1 MSDQGYQVPVVIYP
15 RFTTLFSSV
24 TFEGYAI
31 DVSAYERANLNL
43 WTSPVGGTG
52 GALAVTFSFM
62 ESVDRLTWNLFPAVP
77 PLTPTAGVETS
88 QSLKFTKRWFRVNTV
103 LTGTQ
108 PIVALW
114 MEGFLVKRLK

>member
-1 MSDQGYQVPVVIYP
+1 MGDKGRQVPVVIYP
-15 RFTTLFSSV
+15 RFTTLFGGL

-31 DVSAYERANLNL
+31 DVSAYSGATLNL
-43 WTSPVGGTG
+43 WTTPVGGTG

-62 ESVDRLTWNLFPAVP
+62 ESVDRLTWNLIPAVP
-77 PLTPTAGVETS
+77 PLTPSAGVETS
-88 QSLKFTKRWFRVNTV
+88 QALKFTKRWFRVNTV

-114 MEGFLVKRLK
+114 MEGFLIMRLT